1 MAQTIYQSF
10 GYVIPETVLSVFF
23 ILTLLTALL
32 KRKKGPIDP
41 DRQTLRQSKNLPAF
55 LALLGF
61 VVAGIF
67 VFKQSGMDELVFS
80 GMYAVDPFSWFFKVI
95 FLITGI
101 LIVLF
106 SMQSRELET
115 ASTRYAE
122 YYSLIISLTIGAF
135 FMAGASNLLMMYLS
149 LELVS
154 ISSYILSGFTKENP
168 RADEAS
174 LKYVI
179 YGAFSS
185 GLMLYGISLIYGLTG
200 DLNFYA
206 LNQSLS
212 SGGVSHITMLIAIV
226 LMLVGLGYKIS
237 AVPFHFW
244 TPDVYEGAPVTVTAF
259 LSVTSKAAGFAL
271 LIRFFKIGF
280 IDITAA
286 PVMAG
291 MWQVLHGLNWTDII
305 AVLSVLTMTVGNLVA
320 VWQTNMKRLLAYSSI
335 AHAGYIL
342 MGFVTLTDQG
352 ISAMLMYFVAYL
364 LMNLG
369 AFYVVMLVA
378 NKYHT
383 EDIEGYA
390 GLGYRSPYAAF
401 ALTVFLFSL
410 TGIPPTFG
418 FIGKLYLFA
427 ALIHTEYIWLAVVGV
442 LNSVVSLYYYANVVR
457 QMYLVQPEEKSK
469 VSFDL
474 GTNLLMTVLMVP
486 NIALMLYFTPVLS
499 WAQHSVLMF
508 GLH

>member
-1 MAQTIYQSF
+1 MYRTIYESSN
-10 GYVIPETVLSVFF
+10 YILPEAMLTIFF
-23 ILTLLTALL
+23 VLTLLTALIRRRG
-32 KRKKGPIDP
+32 KY
-41 DRQTLRQSKNLPAF
+41 LPAYM
-55 LALLGF
+55 ALLGF
-61 VVAGIF
+61 AIAGIY
-67 VFKQSGMDELVFS
+67 VFKQFGVSAMVFS
-80 GMYAVDPFSWFFKVI
+80 GMYAVDPFSSFFKVI
-95 FLITGI
+95 FLITGV

-106 SMQSRELET
+106 SMQSHELKVT
-115 ASTRYAE
+115 STKYSE
-122 YYSLIISLTIGAF
+122 YFSLIISLTIGAF
-135 FMAGASNLLMMYLS
+135 FMAGSTNFLMMYLS

-154 ISSYILSGFTKENP
+154 ISSYILSGFTKENA

-185 GLMLYGISLIYGLTG
+185 GLMLYGISILYGLTG
-200 DLNFYA
+200 ETNIYA
-206 LNQSLS
+206 FNQALAA
-212 SGGVSHITMLIAIV
+212 GGAPRITVLVAII

-244 TPDVYEGAPVTVTAF
+244 TPDVYEGAPITVTAF
-259 LSVTSKAAGFAL
+259 LSVTSKAEGFAM
-271 LIRFFKIGF
+271 LIRFFKIAF
-280 IDITAA
+280 IDVNAQ
-286 PVMAG
+286 PVVAG
-291 MWQVLHGLNWTDII
+291 MWEIFKGFNWTDII

-320 VWQTNMKRLLAYSSI
+320 IWQSNMKRLLAYSSI

-342 MGFVTLTDQG
+342 MGFVTLTNQG

-383 EDIEGYA
+383 ENIDDYK

-418 FIGKLYLFA
+418 FIGKFYLFSS
-427 ALIHTEYIWLAVVGV
+427 LINAHYIWLAIVGV
-442 LNSVVSLYYYANVVR
+442 INSVISLYYYMRVVR
-457 QMYLVQPEEKSK
+457 NMYLVQPEDASRVE
-469 VSFDL
+469 FNF
-474 GTNLLMTVLMVP
+474 GTNLLMTLFIIP
-486 NIALMLYFTPVLS
+486 NIGFMLYFSPILT
-499 WAQHSVLMF
+499 
-508 GLH
+508 GLNTQ

>member
-10 GYVIPETVLSVFF
+10 GYVLPEAVLSVFF
-23 ILTLLTALL
+23 ILTLLTSLVG
-32 KRKKGPIDP
+32 RG
-41 DRQTLRQSKNLPAF
+41 RSKYLPAYM
-55 LALLGF
+55 ALLGF
-61 VVAGIF
+61 VLAGVF
-67 VFKQSGMDELVFS
+67 VFQQIGMDDLVFS
-80 GMYAVDPFSWFFKVI
+80 GMYAVDPFSLFFKVL
-95 FLITGI
+95 FLVTGI
-101 LIVLF
+101 LITIF
-106 SMQSRELET
+106 SMQSRELD
-115 ASTRYAE
+115 AVSTKYAE

-135 FMAGASNLLMMYLS
+135 FMAGASNFLMMYLS

-185 GLMLYGISLIYGLTG
+185 GLMLYGISILYGLTG
-200 DLNFYA
+200 ELNFYA
-206 LNQSLS
+206 FNQAIS
-212 SGGVSHITMLIAIV
+212 SGALPQVTILLAIV
-226 LMLVGLGYKIS
+226 LMLAGLGYKIS

-259 LSVTSKAAGFAL
+259 LSVTSKAAGFAM

-280 IDITAA
+280 IDVAA
-286 PVMAG
+286 QPVMAG
-291 MWQVLHGLNWTDII
+291 MWGIFHGFNWTDII

-320 VWQTNMKRLLAYSSI
+320 LWQSNIKRLLAYSSI

-383 EDIEGYA
+383 EDIEGYS

-427 ALIHTEYIWLAVVGV
+427 ALIKTNYIWLAIVGV
-442 LNSVVSLYYYANVVR
+442 LNSVVSLYYYVKVVR
-457 QMYLVQPEEKSK
+457 NMYLVQPADQSRVE
-469 VSFDL
+469 FGF
-474 GTNLLMTVLMVP
+474 GTNLLMTLLMVP
-486 NIALMLYFTPVLS
+486 NIALMLYFTPVLN
-499 WAQHSVLMF
+499 WAEHSVLMF
-508 GLH
+508 GLR

>member
-10 GYVIPETVLSVFF
+10 GYVIPETMLSIFF
-23 ILTLLTALL
+23 ILTLMTALI
-32 KRKKGPIDP
+32 RKKKTSNNLSG
-41 DRQTLRQSKNLPAF
+41 RTFWTSKYLPAF

-61 VVAGIF
+61 VVAGVF
-67 VFKQSGMDELVFS
+67 VFAQSGMDDLVFS
-80 GMYAVDPFSWFFKVI
+80 GMYAVDPFSWFFKII
-95 FLITGI
+95 FLVTGI

-106 SMQSRELET
+106 SMQSSELET

-122 YYSLIISLTIGAF
+122 YYSLVISLTIGAF

-168 RADEAS
+168 RADEAA

-185 GLMLYGISLIYGLTG
+185 GLMLYGISILYGLTG
-200 DLNFYA
+200 SLNFYA
-206 LNQSLS
+206 INQSLA
-212 SGGVSHITMLIAIV
+212 SGTVSQITMLVAVV

-280 IDITAA
+280 IDVSAQPA
-286 PVMAG
+286 MAG
-291 MWQVLHGLNWTDII
+291 MWQILHGLNWTDII

-320 VWQTNMKRLLAYSSI
+320 LWQNNMKRLLAYSSI
-335 AHAGYIL
+335 AHAGYLL

-352 ISAMLMYFVAYL
+352 ISAMLLYFVAYL

-369 AFYVVMLVA
+369 AFYIVMLVA

-383 EDIEGYA
+383 EDIEGYS

-401 ALTVFLFSL
+401 TLTVFLFSL

-442 LNSVVSLYYYANVVR
+442 LNSVVSLYYYAKVIK
-457 QMYLVQPEEKSK
+457 QMYLVQPVENTK
-469 VSFDL
+469 VEFNFA
-474 GTNLLMTVLMVP
+474 TNLLMTVLMVP

-499 WAQHSVLMF
+499 WAEHSVLMF

>member
-10 GYVIPETVLSVFF
+10 VYVLPETVLSIFF
-23 ILTLLTALL
+23 VLTLLTAIIDSKDPLD
-32 KRKKGPIDP
+32 KR
-41 DRQTLRQSKNLPAF
+41 RSKYLPAYM
-55 LALLGF
+55 ALLGF
-61 VVAGIF
+61 VLAGVF
-67 VFKQSGMDELVFS
+67 VFQQIGVSELVFS

-95 FLITGI
+95 FLVTGI
-101 LIVLF
+101 LIVVF
-106 SMQSRELET
+106 SMQSRELE
-115 ASTRYAE
+115 AVSTKYSE
-122 YYSLIISLTIGAF
+122 YFSLIISLTIGAF
-135 FMAGASNLLMMYLS
+135 FMAGSSNLLMMYLS

-154 ISSYILSGFTKENP
+154 ISSYILAGFTKENA
-168 RADEAS
+168 RADEAA

-185 GLMLYGISLIYGLTG
+185 GLMLYGISLLYGLTG
-200 DLNFYA
+200 ETNLYA
-206 LNQSLS
+206 FNQALAVGSIPR
-212 SGGVSHITMLIAIV
+212 VTILIAIV

-244 TPDVYEGAPVTVTAF
+244 TPDVYEGAPITVTAF
-259 LSVTSKAAGFAL
+259 LSVTSKAAGFAM

-280 IDITAA
+280 IDVSAQPIA
-286 PVMAG
+286 AG
-291 MWQVLHGLNWTDII
+291 MWDIFKGFNWTDII

-320 VWQTNMKRLLAYSSI
+320 LWQTNMKRLLAYSSI

-352 ISAMLMYFVAYL
+352 ISAMLIYFVAYL

-383 EDIEGYA
+383 ENIDDYK

-418 FIGKLYLFA
+418 FIGKFYLFS
-427 ALIHTEYIWLAVVGV
+427 ALINSHYVWLAIVGV
-442 LNSVVSLYYYANVVR
+442 LNSVISLYYYVKVVR
-457 QMYLVQPEEKSK
+457 NMYLVQPTDTSRVE
-469 VSFDL
+469 FDF
-474 GTNLLMTVLMVP
+474 GSNLLMTLLVVP
-486 NIALMLYFTPVLS
+486 NIALMLYFSPILN
-499 WAQHSVLMF
+499 WAQYSVTMF
-508 GLH
+508 GLR

>member
-10 GYVIPETVLSVFF
+10 GYVIPEAVLSVFF
-23 ILTLLTALL
+23 ILTLLTSLVS
-32 KRKKGPIDP
+32 RG
-41 DRQTLRQSKNLPAF
+41 RSRYLPAYM
-55 LALLGF
+55 ALLGF
-61 VVAGIF
+61 VLAGVF
-67 VFKQSGMDELVFS
+67 VFQQIGMDELVFS
-80 GMYAVDPFSWFFKVI
+80 GMYAVDPFSLFFKVI
-95 FLITGI
+95 FLVTGI
-101 LIVLF
+101 LITIF
-106 SMQSRELET
+106 SMQSVELE
-115 ASTRYAE
+115 AVSTKYAE

-135 FMAGASNLLMMYLS
+135 FMAGSSNFLMMYLS

-185 GLMLYGISLIYGLTG
+185 GLMLYGISILYGLTG
-200 DLNFYA
+200 ELNIYA
-206 LNQSLS
+206 FNQAVS
-212 SGGVSHITMLIAIV
+212 SGALPQVTILIAIV
-226 LMLVGLGYKIS
+226 LMLAGLGYKIS

-259 LSVTSKAAGFAL
+259 LSVTSKAAGFAM

-280 IDITAA
+280 IDVAA
-286 PVMAG
+286 QPVMAG
-291 MWQVLHGLNWTDII
+291 MWGIFHGFNWTDII

-320 VWQTNMKRLLAYSSI
+320 LWQSNMKRLLAYSSI

-369 AFYVVMLVA
+369 AFYIVMLVA

-383 EDIEGYA
+383 EDIEGYS

-410 TGIPPTFG
+410 NRNSSDIR
-418 FIGKLYLFA
+418 
-427 ALIHTEYIWLAVVGV
+427 IHRETL
-442 LNSVVSLYYYANVVR
+442 
-457 QMYLVQPEEKSK
+457 
-469 VSFDL
+469 SFR
-474 GTNLLMTVLMVP
+474 GT
-486 NIALMLYFTPVLS
+486 Y
-499 WAQHSVLMF
+499 
-508 GLH
+508 

>member
-1 MAQTIYQSF
+1 MFQTIYQSF
-10 GYVIPETVLSVFF
+10 TNILPETTLTVFF
-23 ILTLLTALL
+23 ILTLLTAII
-32 KRKKGPIDP
+32 KR
-41 DRQTLRQSKNLPAF
+41 RSKFLPAYM
-55 LALLGF
+55 ALLGF
-61 VVAGIF
+61 GVAGIC
-67 VFKQSGMDELVFS
+67 VVRQYGVSVLVFS
-80 GMYAVDPFSWFFKVI
+80 GMYAVDPFSWFFKII

-106 SMQSRELET
+106 SMQSRELEA

-122 YYSLIISLTIGAF
+122 YFSLIISLTIGAF
-135 FMAGASNLLMMYLS
+135 FMAGSTNLLMMYLS

-154 ISSYILSGFTKENP
+154 ISSYILSGFTKENA

-185 GLMLYGISLIYGLTG
+185 GLMLYGISLLYGLTG
-200 DLNFYA
+200 ETNIYS
-206 LNQSLS
+206 LNQALAA
-212 SGGVSHITMLIAIV
+212 GGAPRITILIAII

-259 LSVTSKAAGFAL
+259 LSVTSKAAGFAM
-271 LIRFFKIGF
+271 LIRFFKIAF
-280 IDITAA
+280 IDVTAQPIA
-286 PVMAG
+286 GG
-291 MWQVLHGLNWTDII
+291 MWGIFSGFNWTDII

-320 VWQTNMKRLLAYSSI
+320 IWQSNMKRLLAYSSI

-369 AFYVVMLVA
+369 AFYIVMLVA

-383 EDIEGYA
+383 ENIDDYN

-418 FIGKLYLFA
+418 FIGKFYLFSS
-427 ALIHTEYIWLAVVGV
+427 LINAHYIWLAIVGV
-442 LNSVVSLYYYANVVR
+442 INSVISLYYYMRVVR
-457 QMYLVQPEEKSK
+457 NMYLVQPTATSRIEFNFGS
-469 VSFDL
+469 
-474 GTNLLMTVLMVP
+474 NLLMTLLVIP
-486 NIALMLYFTPVLS
+486 NIALMLYFSPVLG
-499 WAQHSVLMF
+499 WAQYSVSMF
-508 GLH
+508 GLR

>member
-10 GYVIPETVLSVFF
+10 GYVIPETVLSIFF
-23 ILTLLTALL
+23 VLTLLTALI
-32 KRKKGPIDP
+32 KKG
-41 DRQTLRQSKNLPAF
+41 RSRHLPAYIA
-55 LALLGF
+55 LAGF
-61 VVAGIF
+61 IVAGVF
-67 VFKQSGMDELVFS
+67 VFEQAGVDQLVFS

-95 FLITGI
+95 FLVTGV
-101 LIVLF
+101 LIVIF
-106 SMQSRELET
+106 SMQSRELAEG
-115 ASTRYAE
+115 STKYSE

-168 RADEAS
+168 RANEAS

-185 GLMLYGISLIYGLTG
+185 GLMLYGISILYGLTG
-200 DLNFYA
+200 SLNFYA
-206 LNQSLS
+206 LNQSLAFGTS
-212 SGGVSHITMLIAIV
+212 SQAAVLVAIV

-280 IDITAA
+280 IDVAA
-286 PVMAG
+286 QPAVAG
-291 MWQVLHGLNWTDII
+291 MWEIFRGLNWTDII

-320 VWQTNMKRLLAYSSI
+320 LWQSNMKRLLAYSSI

-369 AFYVVMLVA
+369 AFYIVMLVA

-383 EDIEGYA
+383 EEIDGYA

-401 ALTVFLFSL
+401 TLAVCLFSL

-418 FIGKLYLFA
+418 FVGKLYLFA
-427 ALIHTEYIWLAVVGV
+427 ALIKTNYIWLAIVGV
-442 LNSVVSLYYYANVVR
+442 LNSVVSLYYYAKVVR
-457 QMYLVQPEEKSK
+457 SMYLVQPAENTRIE
-469 VSFDL
+469 FGF
-474 GTNLLMTVLMVP
+474 GTNLMMTILMVP
-486 NIALMLYFTPVLS
+486 NIALMIYFTPILS
-499 WAQHSVLMF
+499 WAEQSVRMF
-508 GLH
+508 GLR

>member
-1 MAQTIYQSF
+1 
-10 GYVIPETVLSVFF
+10 
-23 ILTLLTALL
+23 
-32 KRKKGPIDP
+32 
-41 DRQTLRQSKNLPAF
+41 
-55 LALLGF
+55 
-61 VVAGIF
+61 
-67 VFKQSGMDELVFS
+67 
-80 GMYAVDPFSWFFKVI
+80 
-95 FLITGI
+95 
-101 LIVLF
+101 
-106 SMQSRELET
+106 
-115 ASTRYAE
+115 
-122 YYSLIISLTIGAF
+122 
-135 FMAGASNLLMMYLS
+135 MMYLS

-168 RADEAS
+168 RANEAS

-185 GLMLYGISLIYGLTG
+185 GLMLYGISILYGLTG
-200 DLNFYA
+200 SLNFYA
-206 LNQSLS
+206 LNQSLASGTS
-212 SGGVSHITMLIAIV
+212 SQAAVLVAIV

-280 IDITAA
+280 IDVAA
-286 PVMAG
+286 QPAVAG
-291 MWQVLHGLNWTDII
+291 MWEIFRGLNWTDII

-320 VWQTNMKRLLAYSSI
+320 LWQSNMKRLLAYSSI

-369 AFYVVMLVA
+369 AFYIVMLVA

-383 EDIEGYA
+383 EEIDGYA

-401 ALTVFLFSL
+401 TLAVCLFSL

-418 FIGKLYLFA
+418 FVGKLYLFA
-427 ALIHTEYIWLAVVGV
+427 ALIKTNYIWLAIVGV
-442 LNSVVSLYYYANVVR
+442 LNSVVSLYYYAKVVR
-457 QMYLVQPEEKSK
+457 SMYLVQPAENTRIE
-469 VSFDL
+469 FGF
-474 GTNLLMTVLMVP
+474 GTNLMMTILMVP
-486 NIALMLYFTPVLS
+486 NIALMIYFTPILS
-499 WAQHSVLMF
+499 WAEQSVRMF
-508 GLH
+508 GLR

>member
-1 MAQTIYQSF
+1 MAQTIYESF
-10 GYVIPETVLSVFF
+10 GYVLPETMLSIFF
-23 ILTLLTALL
+23 VLTLLTALVGK
-32 KRKKGPIDP
+32 KR
-41 DRQTLRQSKNLPAF
+41 SKYLPAYM
-55 LALLGF
+55 ALLGL
-61 VVAGIF
+61 VLAGIF
-67 VFKQSGMDELVFS
+67 VFRQIGVDELVFS

-95 FLITGI
+95 FLVTGV
-101 LIVLF
+101 LIILF
-106 SMQSRELET
+106 SLQSRELE
-115 ASTRYAE
+115 AVSTKYPE
-122 YYSLIISLTIGAF
+122 YFSLILALTIGAF
-135 FMAGASNLLMMYLS
+135 FMAGSSNLLMMYLS

-154 ISSYILSGFTKENP
+154 ISSYILSGFTKENA

-200 DLNFYA
+200 ETNLYA
-206 LNQSLS
+206 MNQALAVGSIPR
-212 SGGVSHITMLIAIV
+212 ITILLAVI

-244 TPDVYEGAPVTVTAF
+244 TPDVYEGAPITVTAF
-259 LSVTSKAAGFAL
+259 LSVTSKAAGFAML
-271 LIRFFKIGF
+271 MRFFKIGF
-280 IDITAA
+280 VDVTAVPA
-286 PVMAG
+286 MAG
-291 MWQVLHGLNWTDII
+291 MWAIFKGFNWTDII

-320 VWQTNMKRLLAYSSI
+320 IWQSNMKRLLAYSSI

-352 ISAMLMYFVAYL
+352 MSAILLYFVAYL

-369 AFYVVMLVA
+369 AFYVVMLIA

-383 EDIEGYA
+383 ENVEDYR

-418 FIGKLYLFA
+418 FIGKFYLFS
-427 ALIHTEYIWLAVVGV
+427 ALISTNYIWLAIVGV
-442 LNSVVSLYYYANVVR
+442 INSVVSLYYYAKVVR
-457 QMYLVQPEEKSK
+457 YMYLVEPVEKSR
-469 VSFDL
+469 VEFDF
-474 GTNLLMTVLMVP
+474 GSNLLMTLLVVP
-486 NIALMLYFTPVLS
+486 NIALMLYFTPILS
-499 WAQHSVLMF
+499 WAQYSVTMF

>member
-10 GYVIPETVLSVFF
+10 GYVIPETVLSIFF
-23 ILTLLTALL
+23 VLTLLTALI
-32 KRKKGPIDP
+32 KKG
-41 DRQTLRQSKNLPAF
+41 RSRHLPAYIA
-55 LALLGF
+55 LAGF
-61 VVAGIF
+61 IVAGVF
-67 VFKQSGMDELVFS
+67 VFEQAGVDQLVFS

-95 FLITGI
+95 FLVTGV
-101 LIVLF
+101 LIVIF
-106 SMQSRELET
+106 SMQSRELAEG
-115 ASTRYAE
+115 STKYSE

-168 RADEAS
+168 RANEAS

-185 GLMLYGISLIYGLTG
+185 GLMLYGISVLYGLTG
-200 DLNFYA
+200 SLNFYA
-206 LNQSLS
+206 LNQSLASGTS
-212 SGGVSHITMLIAIV
+212 SQAAVLVAIV

-280 IDITAA
+280 IDVAA
-286 PVMAG
+286 QPAVAG
-291 MWQVLHGLNWTDII
+291 MWEIFRGLNWTDII

-320 VWQTNMKRLLAYSSI
+320 LWQSNMKRLLAYSSI

-369 AFYVVMLVA
+369 AFYIVMLVA

-383 EDIEGYA
+383 EEIDGYA

-401 ALTVFLFSL
+401 TLAVCLFSL

-418 FIGKLYLFA
+418 FVGKLYLFA
-427 ALIHTEYIWLAVVGV
+427 ALIKTNYIWLAIVGV
-442 LNSVVSLYYYANVVR
+442 LNSVVSLYYYAKVVR
-457 QMYLVQPEEKSK
+457 SMYLVQPAENTRIE
-469 VSFDL
+469 FGF
-474 GTNLLMTVLMVP
+474 GTNLMMTILMVP
-486 NIALMLYFTPVLS
+486 NIALMIYFTPILS
-499 WAQHSVLMF
+499 WAEQSVRMF
-508 GLH
+508 GLR